1 VPLEHFRRTLGLN
14 GEAPIFEAVAL
25 DGRGVRES
33 LRAVMERVVVRLR
46 REISASAA

>member
-1 VPLEHFRRTLGLN
+1 VTLETFRQAIGLN
-14 GEAPIFEAVAL
+14 GELPIFEAVAV